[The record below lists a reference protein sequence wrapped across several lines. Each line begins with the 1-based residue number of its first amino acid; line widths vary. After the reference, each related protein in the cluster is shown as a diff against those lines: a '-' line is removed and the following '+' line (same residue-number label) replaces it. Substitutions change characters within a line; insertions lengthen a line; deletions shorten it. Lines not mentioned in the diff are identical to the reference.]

1 MGPSDCV
8 KTSCDGW
15 YDARIQVVPGQ
26 IFEAGA
32 MTPINK
38 NICNVTRPN
47 KELVLVGETPQVE
60 KTYTYYHVGYPFMY
74 TDCMPGIV
82 KSFIDSLKSLCGKQN
97 NPSIGFLVQSGFPEA
112 YHSRFVERYL
122 EKLAKRLNCQ
132 YIGCIV
138 KGGIEGT
145 RVMPHFMTKK
155 IFNSFY
161 ELGKAYGRS
170 GKFDQML
177 LNKLAKPEH
186 LSALTRLFYSF
197 GKLIGLVNNYWDKQL
212 KENNAFEKRFDKP
225 YMR

>member
-1 MGPSDCV
+1 MKLTVFNGSPRGKKSNTTILLEHFL
-8 KTSCDGW
+8 KGFMETDGNS
-15 YDARIQVVPGQ
+15 Y
-26 IFEAGA
+26 
-32 MTPINK
+32 
-38 NICNVTRPN
+38 
-47 KELVLVGETPQVE
+47 ELVYVAINRDVGKLVEMFKDANNIILAFPL
-60 KTYTYYHVGYPFMY
+60 Y

-122 EKLAKRLNCQ
+122 EKLAKRLNCR

-138 KGGIEGT
+138 KGGIEGI

-161 ELGKAYGRS
+161 ELGKAYGKS

>member
-1 MGPSDCV
+1 MKLTVFNGSPRGKKSNTTILLEHFL
-8 KTSCDGW
+8 KGFMETDGNS
-15 YDARIQVVPGQ
+15 Y
-26 IFEAGA
+26 
-32 MTPINK
+32 
-38 NICNVTRPN
+38 
-47 KELVLVGETPQVE
+47 ELVYVAINRDVGKLVEMFKDANNIILAFPL
-60 KTYTYYHVGYPFMY
+60 Y

-97 NPSIGFLVQSGFPEA
+97 NPGIGFLVQSGFPEA

-138 KGGIEGT
+138 KGGIEGI

-161 ELGKAYGRS
+161 ELGKAYGKS

-186 LSALTRLFYSF
+186 LSTLTRLFYSF